1 MSEKKSLWERKPEG
15 FPKGNGLTQGPSS
28 CDPAQKLGESML
40 RSAPT
45 PGRNRQHTM
54 QRWPRTP
61 ISWVWLTS
69 GEIGVKLSVS
79 THIGLNQPTSWLFMK
94 WVCLFMP
101 LVHWKWHYFVFPL
114 PPPGHLTI
122 VQTLL
127 IVVSVGDTS
136 LSPSTQDF
144 NFIHWAAG
152 RWPVP
157 TAKVNTSG
165 LLCLGE

>member
-1 MSEKKSLWERKPEG
+1 
-15 FPKGNGLTQGPSS
+15 
-28 CDPAQKLGESML
+28 
-40 RSAPT
+40 
-45 PGRNRQHTM
+45 M

-61 ISWVWLTS
+61 VSWIWFTS
-69 GEIGVKLSVS
+69 GENGVKLSVS
-79 THIGLNQPTSWLFMK
+79 THIGLNQPTSWLFME
-94 WVCLFMP
+94 WICLFVP
-101 LVHWKWHYFVFPL
+101 LVHWKWHDFVFPL

-165 LLCLGE
+165 LLCLGRVGKRESGSLDHGVSFPGTCSGDGIFMAQWGACSLGLLV